1 MSTTQVRAR
10 GTASIFTSLRWS
22 TTGTVWPTVLS
33 SLPCAVLHFGF
44 NVIYFSKVVKKQNST
59 TLQCPLCSELRAPPR
74 AEAALPCWKR
84 HHTVGGPALGNGV
97 LLSSSL
103 RLRAGR
109 KAGAVS
115 D

>member
-59 TLQCPLCSELRAPPR
+59 TLQCPLCSELRAPPSGRGR
-74 AEAALPCWKR
+74 AAMLEAPPHSGRPGPGKWR
-84 HHTVGGPALGNGV
+84 PAL
-97 LLSSSL
+97 LFPSFES
-103 RLRAGR
+103 RP
-109 KAGAVS
+109 
-115 D
+115 